1 MTVWFADA
9 LPERS
14 ANSFQHNVAC
24 GQAEIAGLEL
34 PPHAKADIA
43 WPGSCNEPGACLP
56 LQRIFDANY
65 PVNLTRDPASGNW
78 SFVDIIGATTTN
90 VYRLGCYTH
99 DHNCTAVTDS
109 KSPGTCAPLPER
121 AVALSGYRC
130 RSSGSLK
137 ADRSS

>member
-1 MTVWFADA
+1 MQDA
-9 LPERS
+9 LPKCTAKAFR
-14 ANSFQHNVAC
+14 HNVAC

-34 PPHAKADIA
+34 PPHATADIA
-43 WPGSCNEPGACLP
+43 WPGSCNTPGACLP

-78 SFVDIIGATTTN
+78 SFVDIIGATATN

-109 KSPGTCAPLPER
+109 KSPGACVPLPKR
-121 AVALSGYRC
+121 AFTLSGYR
-130 RSSGSLK
+130 
-137 ADRSS
+137 